1 MPRAP
6 AFGVVYL
13 SQPADCH
20 THPLWSPLLPSFTVK
35 ESEAQGPR
43 ARSL

>member
-1 MPRAP
+1 MPRAR
-6 AFGVVYL
+6 AVVVVYL
-13 SQPADCH
+13 SQPADCL